1 MHKKDKEEILKA
13 YKSKEQITYKET
25 RISLIDFSKVT
36 LGAGNTFIR

>member
-25 RISLIDFSKVT
+25 RISLIDFSKSNP
-36 LGAGNTFIR
+36 GCRKYIY